1 MNGNR
6 ARPARVV
13 NIEQLELED
22 DIEDAE
28 KDEKWIR
35 EQMVMEDGI
44 VQKYLDCGLDCFGLN
59 LNIAGKN
66 QNQPEESIEQQQEK

>member
-6 ARPARVV
+6 ARSARVV

-44 VQKYLDCGLDCFGLN
+44 V
-59 LNIAGKN
+59 
-66 QNQPEESIEQQQEK
+66 